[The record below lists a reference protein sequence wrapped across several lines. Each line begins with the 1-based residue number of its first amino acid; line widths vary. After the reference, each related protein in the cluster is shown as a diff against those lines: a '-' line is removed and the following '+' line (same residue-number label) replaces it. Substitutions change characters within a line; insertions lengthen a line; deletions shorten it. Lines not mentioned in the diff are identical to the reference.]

1 MKIGDK
7 VCVVMLPARDIHG
20 NEYDE
25 SGAGGTVLEIR
36 ENATIIQLFDGPII
50 EAEGVDFDEFE

>member
-7 VCVVMLPARDIHG
+7 VCVTMLPARDIYG

-25 SGAGGTVLEIR
+25 FGGGGTVLEIR
-36 ENATIIQLFDGPII
+36 EDTTIIQLFDGPII
-50 EAEGVDFDEFE
+50 EAEGIEFDEY